1 MSSKTD
7 GIVVLAVVLIAV
19 VFAGEYFTYG
29 HNVDRDASATWDV
42 GSASY
47 SVYSSGSDEY
57 RAVLFDNGGH
67 APVDTLHIYADGTY
81 DEYYTRACE
90 MSDGAGPL
98 YMEGD
103 YYVEQ
108 VRESLKIRGFDDVV
122 IIDAEGLENLLRTT
136 MTSPSG
142 IGVMVI
148 SYAVPGSVYSGQSD
162 CLLINWINNGGSL
175 YWLSSEIGRFYTDDS
190 GLHKVGGDCTAHFF
204 GIPVPVDCSDGD
216 SLSYITGNTL
226 NTEFTEALCLKNSTT
241 EFGIDVS
248 GLSGIQLGF
257 GEDGYASVSMVSV
270 GAGMICVFAGGF
282 DINQLDDIGQVVASK
297 LTCEST
303 FLESQRGKVTRD
315 SVEGI
320 FSFSA
325 SDAYLFIYTGGV
337 YANFGA
343 CFHA

>member
-19 VFAGEYFTYG
+19 VFVGEYFTYG
-29 HNVDRDASATWDV
+29 HNVDRSASATWDISSV
-42 GSASY
+42 SY
-47 SVYSSGSDEY
+47 SVDSSGSDEY

-67 APVDTLHIYADGTY
+67 TPVDTLYIYADGTY

-90 MSDGAGPL
+90 LSDGAEPL

-108 VRESLKIRGFDDVV
+108 VRESLKIRGFDDVL
-122 IIDAEGLENLLRTT
+122 ILDGEGLEDLLRTT
-136 MTSPSG
+136 MLHPFG

-148 SYAVPGSVYSGQSD
+148 SYAVPGSVYSGQYD

-190 GLHKVGGDCTAHFF
+190 GLHKVEGDCTAYFF
-204 GIPVPVDCSDGD
+204 GTSVPVDCSDGD
-216 SLSYITGNTL
+216 SLSYITGNVV
-226 NTEFTEALCLKNSTT
+226 NAEFTEALCLKNSTT
-241 EFGIDVS
+241 EFGLDIS
-248 GLSGIQLGF
+248 GLSGIRLGF
-257 GEDGYASVSMVSV
+257 GEDGYASISLVSV
-270 GAGMICVFAGGF
+270 GAGTICVFAGGF
-282 DINQLDDIGQVVASK
+282 DINQLDDIGQVIASK
-297 LTCEST
+297 LTCGST
-303 FLESQRGKVTRD
+303 FLESQRGKVIRD
-315 SVEGI
+315 SVGGT

-325 SDAYLFIYTGGV
+325 SDVYLFIYTGGV